1 MAGVPAFQPTSNPV
15 FPQLITM
22 PATIPITLKAW
33 GPYACFTA
41 PESRVERLSY
51 PVMTPSAARGV
62 VEAIFWKP
70 EISYKITKIVVL
82 RPIQFTSIRRNEI
95 QGKVPVRGTQGVN
108 AWRKDTETYQP
119 YLVDSAGRNDVQGEN
134 RTQRNTVLLRDVA
147 YIIEGELIVK
157 KPTAQDNPAK
167 YREMF
172 ERRVKKGQCVRQPCF
187 GIREFAA
194 YFDLPDG
201 TEKPADESRD
211 IGIMLYDLDFP
222 TDGPPGARPPD
233 SALFAPARLENG
245 VLDVEAMRTN
255 LFRRAEA

>member
-1 MAGVPAFQPTSNPV
+1 
-15 FPQLITM
+15 M
-22 PATIPITLKAW
+22 PANIPISLKAW

-51 PVMTPSAARGV
+51 PVMTPSAARGLIESV
-62 VEAIFWKP
+62 FWKP
-70 EISYKITKIVVL
+70 EISYQIKKIL
-82 RPIQFTSIRRNEI
+82 LLNPIQFTSVRRNEI
-95 QGKVPVRGTQGVN
+95 QGTVPVRGTQGVN
-108 AWRKDTETYQP
+108 AWRKDSTKYEP

-147 YIIEGELIVK
+147 YVIEADLIVK

-172 ERRVKKGQCVRQPCF
+172 ERRAKNGQCVRQPCF

-194 YFDLPDG
+194 FFCLPDG
-201 TEKPADESRD
+201 TEVPVEESRE

-222 TDGPPGARPPD
+222 SGGPPGARPPN
-233 SALFAPARLENG
+233 SALFAPAKIENG
-245 VLDVEAMRTN
+245 VLDVEAMRAN